1 MSMIIVEPKAK
12 QVMIEDAQSA
22 YPNECCGF
30 FYGAEQDDDRTITH
44 VVVVEN
50 GKEGDKRKRF
60 EITPQDYMRAEQ
72 FALENGLQLLGVY
85 HSHPDHPAVPSEHDR
100 VAAQPY
106 FSYII
111 ISVLNRIAADLRSWR
126 LNEEFFFDEEIV
138 ETNHIVKQ

>member
-126 LNEEFFFDEEIV
+126 LNEEFFFDEEIL